1 MLPISDADIAE
12 VIGTSVKDVG
22 TLELNADLEKVRM
35 VMKLVRVRPG
45 TKETSA
51 RVADNNDVT
60 EFDDSTTATIV
71 DHAVLVRPR
80 NSKGITLAKVAS
92 KVARLAV
99 TVACHVV
106 AAVDAEDLLVVTSAV
121 ISVEEEV
128 ADLRVVLVART
139 AK

>member
-22 TLELNADLEKVRM
+22 TLELNADLEK
-35 VMKLVRVRPG
+35 VRVRPG

>member
-1 MLPISDADIAE
+1 M
-12 VIGTSVKDVG
+12 
-22 TLELNADLEKVRM
+22 
-35 VMKLVRVRPG
+35 RVRPG

-60 EFDDSTTATIV
+60 EFDDSMTATIV

-99 TVACHVV
+99 MVACHVV